1 MSAAHDDKSYHN
13 NTNGVPT
20 TAGGRVM
27 HLGVAPGE
35 VANRIITVG
44 SVGRAAVLCSLLED
58 VTTINSSRGFIT
70 HTGTYQGVAVSIIC
84 IGMGGS
90 NADFLVREIRACCHC
105 ALTEVLSTT

>member
-1 MSAAHDDKSYHN
+1 VTRLCGLDLITMSAAQDYKSYHN

-70 HTGTYQGVAVSIIC
+70 HSGTYQVGQ
-84 IGMGGS
+84 
-90 NADFLVREIRACCHC
+90 
-105 ALTEVLSTT
+105 T

>member
-70 HTGTYQGVAVSIIC
+70 HTGTYQV
-84 IGMGGS
+84 
-90 NADFLVREIRACCHC
+90 DFTHSLYIPPAHVINVK
-105 ALTEVLSTT
+105 LI

>member
-1 MSAAHDDKSYHN
+1 VTRLCGLDLITMSAAQDYKSYHN

-70 HTGTYQGVAVSIIC
+70 HTGTYQV
-84 IGMGGS
+84 
-90 NADFLVREIRACCHC
+90 DFTHSLYIPPAHVINVK
-105 ALTEVLSTT
+105 LI